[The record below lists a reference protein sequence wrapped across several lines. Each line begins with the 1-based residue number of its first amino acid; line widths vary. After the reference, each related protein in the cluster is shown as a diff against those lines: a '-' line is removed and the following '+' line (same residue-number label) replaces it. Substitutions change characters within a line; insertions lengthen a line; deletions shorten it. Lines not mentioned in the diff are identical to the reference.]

1 MPAQGR
7 RGCCTPPMLY
17 CARMIGPS
25 TEEVPVPEPRRP
37 ARYFSPSF
45 TVFCTVVAIVL
56 VSLYAAPWRGS
67 PLDQLER
74 PAESLE
80 RLVTRDLDV
89 RDALR
94 SAPRWEQG
102 LYALLAGADD
112 PVAEAL
118 RWYDELLEVVDGETP
133 ALYHA
138 ILQAEAGEPAPDD
151 EQADEA
157 VVAAYSPRP
166 VAPEEARALITRI
179 RATLPQNW
187 FTDTLV
193 ARIARK
199 AGDLSTAERAQADI
213 VTRGRGL
220 LGRWLGLTAT
230 ELTLVVLTIALLVVA
245 RARGGIP
252 RLGAA
257 PLPPTWGFADGYAL
271 VVRGVLGL
279 LGLTLVILFLF
290 PDAHD
295 LLRVASFAAGLPVIL
310 WTIAYHRA
318 RGESFRAA
326 FGLDLPWGRLGW
338 LVGTALVLAGV
349 GGAAEAGMGA
359 LANALGVET
368 HWADGLPED
377 LLWDPPW
384 QVVLGTLD
392 TVIWTPF
399 VEELTFR
406 GLLYGTLRTQ
416 TGPPL
421 AALASACIFAIAHGY
436 GPTGFL
442 SVLISGLLWAIAYER
457 TRSLLPGILAHAANN
472 LSVTVTYLL
481 LLRF

>member
-1 MPAQGR
+1 
-7 RGCCTPPMLY
+7 MLY
-17 CARMIGPS
+17 CARMLGPS

-37 ARYFSPSF
+37 ARYFSPWF
-45 TVFCTVVAIVL
+45 TALCTVVAVAL

-80 RLVTRDLDV
+80 RMVTRDLDV

-94 SAPRWEQG
+94 SAPRWERE
-102 LYALLAGADD
+102 LYAVFAGADD
-112 PVAEAL
+112 SVAEAL
-118 RWYDELLEVVDGETP
+118 RWYDELLEVVDGETA

-138 ILQAEAGEPAPDD
+138 ILQAEAGEPAPDE

-157 VVAAYSPRP
+157 VVAAYSSRP
-166 VAPEEARALITRI
+166 VSPEEARTLIARI
-179 RATLPQNW
+179 RSTLPRNW

-193 ARIARK
+193 SRIARK
-199 AGDLSTAERAQADI
+199 VGDLPTAEEAQADI
-213 VTRGRGL
+213 ASRGQRL

-230 ELTLVVLTIALLVVA
+230 ELALIALTIALLMVA

-279 LGLTLVILFLF
+279 LGLTLVILFLV

-295 LLRVASFAAGLPVIL
+295 LLRVASFAAGFPVIL

-326 FGLDLPWGRLGW
+326 FGLDIPWGRLAW
-338 LVGTALVLAGV
+338 LLGTAMVLAGV

-359 LANALGVET
+359 LANALGVDT

>member
-1 MPAQGR
+1 
-7 RGCCTPPMLY
+7 MLY
-17 CARMIGPS
+17 CARMIGTS
-25 TEEVPVPEPRRP
+25 TEEVAIPEPRRP
-37 ARYFSPSF
+37 ARYFSPGF
-45 TVFCTVVAIVL
+45 TVFCTVVVL
-56 VSLYAAPWRGS
+56 VLMSLYAAPWRGS

-94 SAPRWEQG
+94 SAPTWEQR
-102 LYALLAGADD
+102 LYTVLAGADD
-112 PVAEAL
+112 PVEEAL
-118 RWYDELLEVVDGETP
+118 RWYDELLEVVDSERA

-157 VVAAYSPRP
+157 VVAAYSPEP
-166 VAPEEARALITRI
+166 VAPEEARALISRVRT
-179 RATLPQNW
+179 TLPQNW

-199 AGDLSTAERAQADI
+199 VGDLPTAEGAEAAI
-213 VTRGRGL
+213 VTRGRSL
-220 LGRWLGLTAT
+220 LGRWLGLTGT
-230 ELTLVVLTIALLVVA
+230 ELALIGATIALLVVA
-245 RARGGIP
+245 RARGGVP

-257 PLPPTWGFADGYAL
+257 PLPPPWGFADGYAL

-279 LGLTLVILFLF
+279 LGLTLAILLVV

-295 LLRVASFAAGLPVIL
+295 LLRAASFAAGFPVIL
-310 WTIAYHRA
+310 WTLAYLHA

-326 FGLDLPWGRLGW
+326 FGLDLPRSRLAW
-338 LVGTALVLAGV
+338 LLGTALVLAGV
-349 GGAAEAGMGA
+349 GGAAEAGIGA

-384 QVVLGTLD
+384 QVVLGALD
-392 TVIWTPF
+392 TVVWTPF

-421 AALASACIFAIAHGY
+421 AAMASASIFAIAHGY

>member
-1 MPAQGR
+1 
-7 RGCCTPPMLY
+7 MLY
-17 CARMIGPS
+17 CARMIGTS
-25 TEEVPVPEPRRP
+25 TEEVSIPEPRRP
-37 ARYFSPSF
+37 ARYFSPGF
-45 TVFCTVVAIVL
+45 TVFCTVVVL
-56 VSLYAAPWRGS
+56 VLMFLYAAPWRGS

-94 SAPRWEQG
+94 SAPTWEQR
-102 LYALLAGADD
+102 LYTVLSGADD
-112 PVAEAL
+112 PVGEAL
-118 RWYDELLEVVDGETP
+118 GWYEELLEVVDSERA

-157 VVAAYSPRP
+157 VVAAYSPQP
-166 VAPEEARALITRI
+166 VAPEEARALITRV

-199 AGDLSTAERAQADI
+199 GGDLPTAERAEAVI
-213 VTRGRGL
+213 VTRGRSL

-230 ELTLVVLTIALLVVA
+230 ELALIGATIALLVVA

-257 PLPPTWGFADGYAL
+257 PLPPPWGFADGYAL

-279 LGLTLVILFLF
+279 LGLTLVILLVV

-295 LLRVASFAAGLPVIL
+295 LLRAASFAAGIPVIL
-310 WTIAYHRA
+310 WTLAYLHA

-326 FGLDLPWGRLGW
+326 FGLDLSRRRLGW
-338 LVGTALVLAGV
+338 LLGTALVLAGV
-349 GGAAEAGMGA
+349 GGAAEAGIGA
-359 LANALGVET
+359 LANVLGVET

-384 QVVLGTLD
+384 QVVLGALD
-392 TVIWTPF
+392 TVVWTPF

-421 AALASACIFAIAHGY
+421 AAMASASIFAIAHGY

>member
-1 MPAQGR
+1 
-7 RGCCTPPMLY
+7 
-17 CARMIGPS
+17 MIGTS
-25 TEEVPVPEPRRP
+25 TEEVSIPEPRRP
-37 ARYFSPSF
+37 ARYFSPGF
-45 TVFCTVVAIVL
+45 TVFCTVVVL
-56 VSLYAAPWRGS
+56 VLMFLYAAPWRGS

-94 SAPRWEQG
+94 SAPTWEQR
-102 LYALLAGADD
+102 LYTVLAGADD
-112 PVAEAL
+112 PVGEAL
-118 RWYDELLEVVDGETP
+118 GWYEELLEVVDSERA

-157 VVAAYSPRP
+157 VVAAYSPQP
-166 VAPEEARALITRI
+166 VAPEEARALITRV

-199 AGDLSTAERAQADI
+199 VGDLPTAERAEAAI
-213 VTRGRGL
+213 VTRGRSL

-230 ELTLVVLTIALLVVA
+230 ELALIGATIALLVVA

-257 PLPPTWGFADGYAL
+257 PLPPLWGFADGYAL

-279 LGLTLVILFLF
+279 LGLTLVILLVV

-295 LLRVASFAAGLPVIL
+295 LLRAASFAAGIPVIL
-310 WTIAYHRA
+310 WTLAYLHA

-326 FGLDLPWGRLGW
+326 FGLDLSRRRLGW
-338 LVGTALVLAGV
+338 LLGTALVLAGV
-349 GGAAEAGMGA
+349 GGAAEAGIGA
-359 LANALGVET
+359 LANVLGVET

-384 QVVLGTLD
+384 QVVLGALD
-392 TVIWTPF
+392 TVVWTPF

-421 AALASACIFAIAHGY
+421 AAMASASIFAIAHGY

>member
-1 MPAQGR
+1 
-7 RGCCTPPMLY
+7 MLY
-17 CARMIGPS
+17 CARMLGPS

-37 ARYFSPSF
+37 ARYFSPWF
-45 TVFCTVVAIVL
+45 TALCTVVAVAL

-80 RLVTRDLDV
+80 RMVTRDLDV

-94 SAPRWEQG
+94 SAPRWERE
-102 LYALLAGADD
+102 LYAVFAGADD
-112 PVAEAL
+112 SVAEAR
-118 RWYDELLEVVDGETP
+118 RWYDELLEVVDGETA

-138 ILQAEAGEPAPDD
+138 ILQAEAGDPAPDE

-157 VVAAYSPRP
+157 VVAAYSSRP
-166 VAPEEARALITRI
+166 VSPEEAHALIARI
-179 RATLPQNW
+179 RSTLPRNW

-193 ARIARK
+193 SRIARK
-199 AGDLSTAERAQADI
+199 VGDLPTAEGAQADI
-213 VTRGRGL
+213 ASRGQRL

-230 ELTLVVLTIALLVVA
+230 ELALIALTIALLMVA
-245 RARGGIP
+245 RARGIP

-257 PLPPTWGFADGYAL
+257 PLPPTWSFADGYAL

-279 LGLTLVILFLF
+279 LGLTLLILFLV

-295 LLRVASFAAGLPVIL
+295 LLRVGSFAAGFPVIL

-318 RGESFRAA
+318 RGESFRTA
-326 FGLDLPWGRLGW
+326 FGLHLPWGRLAW
-338 LVGTALVLAGV
+338 LLGTAMVLAGV

-359 LANALGVET
+359 LANALGVDT

>member
-1 MPAQGR
+1 
-7 RGCCTPPMLY
+7 
-17 CARMIGPS
+17 MIGPAA
-25 TEEVPVPEPRRP
+25 EEVPIPPP
-37 ARYFSPSF
+37 PLPPSARYFSPLF
-45 TVFCTVVAIVL
+45 TAFCTVIAVVL
-56 VSLYAAPWRGS
+56 LSLYAAPWQGS

-80 RLVTRDLDV
+80 RLVTRDLDI

-94 SAPRWEQG
+94 SAPTWEQW
-102 LYALLAGADD
+102 LYATLSGSED

-118 RWYDELLEVVDGETP
+118 RWYDELLEVVDAETA

-138 ILQAEAGEPAPDD
+138 ILQAESGEPAPDD

-157 VVAAYSPRP
+157 VAAAYSPQP
-166 VAPEEARALITRI
+166 LAPADAGALITRL

-193 ARIARK
+193 ARLARK
-199 AGDLSTAERAQADI
+199 GGDHPTAERARADI
-213 VTRGRGL
+213 VARGRLL

-230 ELTLVVLTIALLVVA
+230 ELATVALTITLLVVA
-245 RARGGIP
+245 RTRGGIP
-252 RLGAA
+252 RLSAA
-257 PLPPTWGFADGYAL
+257 CLPPRWGFADGYAL

-279 LGLTLVILFLF
+279 LGLTLAILILL

-295 LLRVASFAAGLPVIL
+295 LLRIASFAAGLPVIV
-310 WTIAYHRA
+310 WTVAYHRA

-326 FGLDLPWGRLGW
+326 FGLGLPSSRLGRLLG
-338 LVGTALVLAGV
+338 VALVLAGI
-349 GGAAEAGMGA
+349 GGAVEAGMGA

-368 HWADGLPED
+368 HWADGLPEE

-384 QVVLGTLD
+384 QLVLGTLD
-392 TVIWTPF
+392 TVVWTPF

-406 GLLYGTLRTQ
+406 GLLYGTLRTR

-421 AALASACIFAIAHGY
+421 AAMASACIFAIAHGY

-472 LSVTVTYLL
+472 LSVTVIYLF

>member
-1 MPAQGR
+1 
-7 RGCCTPPMLY
+7 MLY
-17 CARMIGPS
+17 CARMIGTS
-25 TEEVPVPEPRRP
+25 TEEVSIPEPRRP
-37 ARYFSPSF
+37 ARYFSPGF
-45 TVFCTVVAIVL
+45 TVFCTVVVL
-56 VSLYAAPWRGS
+56 ALMSLYAAPWRGS

-94 SAPRWEQG
+94 SAPTWEQR
-102 LYALLAGADD
+102 LYTVLAGADD

-118 RWYDELLEVVDGETP
+118 AWYDELLEVVDSERA

-138 ILQAEAGEPAPDD
+138 ILQAEAGDPAPED
-151 EQADEA
+151 EQADDA
-157 VVAAYSPRP
+157 VVAAYSPQS
-166 VAPEEARALITRI
+166 VAPEEARALITRV
-179 RATLPQNW
+179 RGTLPQNW

-199 AGDLSTAERAQADI
+199 VGDLPTAERAEAAI
-213 VTRGRGL
+213 VTRGRSL

-230 ELTLVVLTIALLVVA
+230 ELALVGATIALLVVA

-257 PLPPTWGFADGYAL
+257 PLPPPWGFADGYAL

-279 LGLTLVILFLF
+279 LGLTLAILLVV

-295 LLRVASFAAGLPVIL
+295 LLRAASFAAGLPVIL
-310 WTIAYHRA
+310 WTVAYLHA

-326 FGLDLPWGRLGW
+326 FGLDLPRSRLAW
-338 LVGTALVLAGV
+338 LLGTALILAGV
-349 GGAAEAGMGA
+349 GGAAEAGIGA

-392 TVIWTPF
+392 TVVWTPF
-399 VEELTFR
+399 VEELAFR

-421 AALASACIFAIAHGY
+421 AAMASASIFAIAHGY

-472 LSVTVTYLL
+472 LTVTVTYLF

>member
-1 MPAQGR
+1 
-7 RGCCTPPMLY
+7 MLY
-17 CARMIGPS
+17 CPRMIGPS

-37 ARYFSPSF
+37 ARYFSPWF
-45 TVFCTVVAIVL
+45 TVLCSVVAMVL

-94 SAPRWEQG
+94 LAPRWEQR
-102 LYALLAGADD
+102 LYAVLAGSDD

-118 RWYDELLEVVDGETP
+118 HWYDELLEVVDSESA

-157 VVAAYSPRP
+157 VVAAYSPQP
-166 VAPEEARALITRI
+166 LTPQEAAGLIARV
-179 RATLPQNW
+179 RGTLPHNW

-193 ARIARK
+193 ARLARK
-199 AGDLSTAERAQADI
+199 VGDLPTAEHAQADI
-213 VTRGRGL
+213 VTRGRRL

-230 ELTLVVLTIALLVVA
+230 EVALIALTMVLLMVA
-245 RARGGIP
+245 RARGSIP
-252 RLGAA
+252 RLAAA

-279 LGLTLVILFLF
+279 LGLTLVVLFLF
-290 PDAHD
+290 PDARG

-326 FGLDLPWGRLGW
+326 FGLGVPWSRLGW
-338 LVGTALVLAGV
+338 LLGMAMVLAGV

-359 LANALGVET
+359 LANVLGVET

-377 LLWDPPW
+377 ILWDPPW
-384 QVVLGTLD
+384 QVVLGALD
-392 TVIWTPF
+392 TVVWTPF

-421 AALASACIFAIAHGY
+421 AALASACVFAIAHGY

-457 TRSLLPGILAHAANN
+457 TRSLVPGILAHAANN
-472 LSVTVTYLL
+472 LSVTVTYLF
-481 LLRF
+481 LLRL

>member
-1 MPAQGR
+1 
-7 RGCCTPPMLY
+7 
-17 CARMIGPS
+17 
-25 TEEVPVPEPRRP
+25 
-37 ARYFSPSF
+37 
-45 TVFCTVVAIVL
+45 VVAVVL
-56 VSLYAAPWRGS
+56 VSLYAAPWQDS

-94 SAPRWEQG
+94 SAPAWERW
-102 LYALLAGADD
+102 LYAGLAGSDD

-118 RWYDELLEVVDGETP
+118 RWYDELLEVVDSETA

-151 EQADEA
+151 EQANEA
-157 VVAAYSPRP
+157 VVAAYSPQP
-166 VAPEEARALITRI
+166 LTQKEAAALIARV
-179 RATLPQNW
+179 RGTLPQNW

-193 ARIARK
+193 ARLARK
-199 AGDLSTAERAQADI
+199 ASDLATAERAHADI
-213 VTRGRGL
+213 VARGRGL

-230 ELTLVVLTIALLVVA
+230 DLALIALTIALLVGA
-245 RARGGIP
+245 RARGSIP
-252 RLGAA
+252 RLAAA

-279 LGLTLVILFLF
+279 LGLTLVVLFLF
-290 PDAHD
+290 PDSRG

-326 FGLDLPWGRLGW
+326 FGLELHWGRLGW
-338 LVGTALVLAGV
+338 LLGAAMVLAGV

-359 LANALGVET
+359 LANAFGVET

-377 LLWDPPW
+377 LLWEPPW

-392 TVIWTPF
+392 TVVWTPV

-421 AALASACIFAIAHGY
+421 AAMASACIFAIAHGY
-436 GPTGFL
+436 GPTGFI

>member
-1 MPAQGR
+1 
-7 RGCCTPPMLY
+7 MLY
-17 CARMIGPS
+17 CPRMIGPPA
-25 TEEVPVPEPRRP
+25 EEVPLPPPPRS
-37 ARYFSPSF
+37 ARYFSPWL
-45 TVFCTVVAIVL
+45 TALCTVVAVVL
-56 VSLYAAPWRGS
+56 VSHYATPWRDS
-67 PLDQLER
+67 PLDQLEQ

-94 SAPRWEQG
+94 SAPAWEQW
-102 LYALLAGADD
+102 LYAGLAGSDN

-118 RWYDELLEVVDGETP
+118 RWYDELLEVVDSEAA

-138 ILQAEAGEPAPDD
+138 ILQAEAREPAPDA

-157 VVAAYSPRP
+157 VAAAYSPQP
-166 VAPEEARALITRI
+166 LTQQEAAALIARI
-179 RATLPQNW
+179 RGTLPQNR

-193 ARIARK
+193 ARLARK
-199 AGDLSTAERAQADI
+199 AGDLATAERAHADI
-213 VTRGRGL
+213 VARGRGL

-230 ELTLVVLTIALLVVA
+230 ELALIALTIALLVVA
-245 RARGGIP
+245 RARGRIP
-252 RLGAA
+252 RLAAA

-279 LGLTLVILFLF
+279 LGLTLVVLFLL
-290 PDAHD
+290 PDSRG

-326 FGLDLPWGRLGW
+326 FGLGLPWGRLGW
-338 LVGTALVLAGV
+338 LLGAAMVLAGV

-359 LANALGVET
+359 LANAFGVET

-392 TVIWTPF
+392 TVVWTPV

-421 AALASACIFAIAHGY
+421 AAMASACIFAIAHGY
-436 GPTGFL
+436 GPTGFI
-442 SVLISGLLWAIAYER
+442 SVLISGLLWAVAYER